1 MNCRFVRV
9 LRNFFVFLC
18 ILSLFVSCKR
28 GSTNI
33 EIEPVCNK
41 GNAIYYWKTTF
52 KLSDEERNFLS
63 EHQVK
68 RLYLRYFDVCRDPDF
83 SMEIPVPEATLI
95 FLDTIPRNIEVVPTV
110 FVDNNLF
117 KDFDMSKCAELLVS
131 RIRTMTATNDVPN
144 VREVQL
150 DCDWTQTTETAYFD
164 FLKQVRA
171 LLEKDSISLSATIR
185 LHQLR
190 MQAPPV
196 KHGVLMCYNTGGVRN
211 PKTDNSIL
219 AAGDVALYAKSLQN
233 YPLSLDIAYPT
244 FSWAV
249 WFRNNTFQ
257 ALLRK
262 VNPENENLSKT
273 DKNRYMVKESFYQ
286 EGNYL
291 RHGDEIRIESSDFS
305 EIMQAK
311 KLLESQMKN
320 YSIILYHLDSNNLSK
335 YTKNEIT
342 QIYAH

>member
-1 MNCRFVRV
+1 MKKLFI
-9 LRNFFVFLC
+9 FLC
-18 ILSLFVSCKR
+18 IFTLFASCRHKNTIVNVP
-28 GSTNI
+28 SNNTNA
-33 EIEPVCNK
+33 V
-41 GNAIYYWKTTF
+41 YYWKTTF

-63 EHQVK
+63 EHQIK
-68 RLYLRYFDVCRDPDF
+68 RIYLRYFDVCNDADF
-83 SMEIPVPEATLI
+83 GEAIPVPEATLI
-95 FLDTIPRNIEVVPTV
+95 FVDTIPKDLEIVPTV
-110 FVDNNLF
+110 FIDNNLF
-117 KDFDMSKCAELLVS
+117 RGANILQCAELLVN

-171 LLEKDSISLSATIR
+171 LLEKDSISLSTTIR

-196 KHGVLMCYNTGGVRN
+196 QKGVLMCYNTGGVRN
-211 PKTDNSIL
+211 PKTNNSIL
-219 AAGDVALYAKSLQN
+219 AADDVALYAKSLKN

-249 WFRNNTFQ
+249 WFRNNEFK

-262 VNPENENLSKT
+262 VNLENENLLQKE
-273 DKNRYMVKESFYQ
+273 KNRYVVKESFDQ
-286 EGNYL
+286 GRNYL
-291 RHGDEIRIESSDFS
+291 WADDEIRIETSEFN

-311 KLLESQMKN
+311 KLLESQMSN
-320 YSIILYHLDSNNLSK
+320 YSVILYHLDYNNLSK
-335 YTKNEIT
+335 YTKDEIT
-342 QIYAH
+342 QMYAR

>member
-1 MNCRFVRV
+1 MKKLFI
-9 LRNFFVFLC
+9 FLC
-18 ILSLFVSCKR
+18 ILPFFISCKR
-28 GSTNI
+28 GNTNV
-33 EIEPVCNK
+33 EIELVCNK
-41 GNAIYYWKTTF
+41 GNAVYYWKTTF
-52 KLSDEERNFLS
+52 KLSDEERQFLS
-63 EHQVK
+63 EHQIQ
-68 RLYLRYFDVCRDPDF
+68 RIYLRYFDVCRDPDF
-83 SMEIPVPEATLI
+83 WEAIPVPEATLI
-95 FLDTIPRNIEVVPTV
+95 FLDTIPKDLEIVPTV
-110 FVDNNLF
+110 FIDNNLF
-117 KDFDMSKCAELLVS
+117 KDANMSQCAELLVN

-164 FLKQVRA
+164 FLKQVRT
-171 LLEKDSISLSATIR
+171 LLEKDSIILSATIR

-190 MQAPPV
+190 MQAPPIER
-196 KHGVLMCYNTGGVRN
+196 GVLMCYNTGGVRN

-219 AAGDVALYAKSLQN
+219 AADDVALYAKSLQK

-249 WFRNNTFQ
+249 WFSGNEFK

-262 VNPENENLSKT
+262 VNPENENLFKK
-273 DKNRYMVKESFYQ
+273 DVNRYAVKEGFYQ

-291 RHGDEIRIESSDFS
+291 YRGDEIRIETSEFS

-335 YTKNEIT
+335 YTKDEIT
-342 QIYAH
+342 QMYAR